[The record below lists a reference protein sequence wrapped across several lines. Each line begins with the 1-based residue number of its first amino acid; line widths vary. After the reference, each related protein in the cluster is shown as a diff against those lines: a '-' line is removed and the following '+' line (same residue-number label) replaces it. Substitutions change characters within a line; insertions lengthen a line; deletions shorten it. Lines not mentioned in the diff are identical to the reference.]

1 MPRAATKIAARG
13 PPARPA
19 AGYPRRNRK
28 FAALTKPN
36 LMPFLRYATLFS
48 SFLLSLNALAQTRP
62 DSSRTLREVTVYASR
77 LSQPVSQTG
86 HAVTVISGASIA
98 RYPVN
103 SLDDLLRCLPAL
115 EVQSRGSFGAQADVS
130 LRGSTFNQVLFMLD
144 GMRLND
150 PLTGHFGA
158 YLPITPAEIEQV
170 EIVRGAGAALYG
182 PDAVGG
188 VINIVTKTFAATARR
203 NEAELTSTT
212 LRGEYNLWSTNTG
225 GFLAQNRFRVGGG
238 ILLNTTDGQL
248 RDYPS
253 TLRSDASL
261 KTYSLSA
268 AYELT
273 PKLSLAARASLDR
286 RDYSAQYFYTTSPAD
301 KARETTNKDWYQ
313 GQLRYQHNERSRT
326 EAQVSTSRG
335 TDYYV
340 FTPTSV
346 ASDHLTHYTNVLLSH
361 QQQFSEVVRATLG
374 GQADR
379 RAVVSNDRGT
389 HAQWHYAA
397 FGVVAVTPAPGLA
410 LTGGLRLDHDQAYGT
425 ELVPQLNVSQQI
437 GEVLTVRGAVGR
449 AIRAPDFTEHYTS
462 NGRAGIVPNGFN
474 VGNPALQAERTLNYE
489 LGADYRPLPGL
500 TAKVTGFVRKGNNQ
514 IDYVP
519 LAGARVIEATGLA
532 NLNAAAT
539 YRFAQNLFDV
549 TTQGVETEL
558 AYAHQFTPTT
568 RFDGS
573 VGYTYV
579 RVTNAENIAS
589 QYLANIARQVVSGT
603 VGLRSRRVN
612 GSLSGLWKQRDG
624 AAVAAINRTEG
635 TEYLVFNARLEAA
648 LLPERLWL
656 TGQVQNLFNEHYSDL
671 LGATMPTRWFMGGL
685 RLALRK

>member
-1 MPRAATKIAARG
+1 M
-13 PPARPA
+13 
-19 AGYPRRNRK
+19 
-28 FAALTKPN
+28 L
-36 LMPFLRYATLFS
+36 FLRAISTLF
-48 SFLLSLNALAQTRP
+48 LLIFSLNVFAQAP
-62 DSSRTLREVTVYASR
+62 ADSSRALREVTVFASR
-77 LSQPVSQTG
+77 LSQPASQTG
-86 HAVTVISGASIA
+86 RSVTVIPGASIA

-130 LRGSTFNQVLFMLD
+130 MRGSTFNQVLFLLD

-158 YLPITPAEIEQV
+158 YLPITSAEIEQI

-203 NEAELTSTT
+203 SEAELTSTT

-225 GFLAQNRFRVGGG
+225 GFIAKNRLRVGGG

-248 RDYPS
+248 RDAPS

-273 PKLSLAARASLDR
+273 PKLSVAARASLDR
-286 RDYSAQYFYTTSPAD
+286 RDYSAQYFYTNSTAD

-313 GQLRYQHNERSRT
+313 GQIRYQHNERSRT
-326 EAQVSTSRG
+326 EAQISASRG

-361 QQQFSEVVRATLG
+361 QEQFSTVVRATLG
-374 GQADR
+374 VQTDR

-389 HAQWHYAA
+389 HEQWHYAA
-397 FGVVAVTPAPGLA
+397 FGVVAVTPSAGLA

-425 ELVPQLNVSQQI
+425 ELVPQLNVSQQL
-437 GEVLTVRGAVGR
+437 GEVLTVRGGVGR
-449 AIRAPDFTEHYTS
+449 AIRAPDFTERYNA

-474 VGNPALQAERTLNYE
+474 VGNAQLQAERTINYE
-489 LGADYRPLPGL
+489 AGADYRPMAGL
-500 TAKVTGFVRKGNNQ
+500 TAKATLFLRKGNNQ

-519 LAGARVIEATGLA
+519 LAGARVIEATGLT
-532 NLNAAAT
+532 NLNPAST
-539 YRFAQNLFDV
+539 YRFAQNLFSV

-558 AYAHQFTPTT
+558 AYGHRLTPKT

-573 VGYTYV
+573 MGYTYV
-579 RVTNAENIAS
+579 KVTNAENIAS

-603 VGLRSRRVN
+603 VGVTSHRVN

-624 AAVAAINRTEG
+624 AAVAAINRTQG
-635 TEYLVFNARLEAA
+635 TEYLIFNARLEVA
-648 LLPERLWL
+648 LLPGRLWL
-656 TGQVQNLFNEHYSDL
+656 TSQVLNLFNEQYSDL
-671 LGATMPTRWFMGGL
+671 LGAQMPTRWLMGGL
-685 RLALRK
+685 RLALRQ